1 MEQSDK
7 MRTLNELR
15 KKWKTSRKKSFV
27 LYSEMPTSI
36 WKCGK
41 TDRQTYRKLASVR
54 VLHKFPGRVCLCVKT
69 YLAEKKVASLFS
81 LRSKELL

>member
-41 TDRQTYRKLASVR
+41 TDRQTDRQTENLPAIGFSINF
-54 VLHKFPGRVCLCVKT
+54 LGACVCV
-69 YLAEKKVASLFS
+69 
-81 LRSKELL
+81 